1 MTTVAAEFHTD
12 TRRVRGLIPLNT
24 FTFHREN
31 VGHDVF
37 EVSITDAEGPF
48 VVQVRAWGNMIRAVE
63 AFTRSRA
70 HVSIGVKADIYRT
83 GYASVDGMNVRVTP
97 IG

>member
-12 TRRVRGLIPLNT
+12 TRRVRGLVSLNT

-31 VGHDVF
+31 LGHELF

-48 VVQVRAWGNMIRAVE
+48 VVQVRSWGNMIRTVE
-63 AFTRSRA
+63 MFTRSRS
-70 HVSIGVKADIYRT
+70 HVGIGVKADIYRT
-83 GYASVDGMNVRVTP
+83 GYASVNGLNIRVTP